1 MALMLTDEKIL
12 MPSAGRVVTASGT
25 AILFFKSSLKTQ
37 NKEDR
42 GNNVF

>member
-1 MALMLTDEKIL
+1 MVLMLTDEKIL

-25 AILFFKSSLKTQ
+25 AFCFLKAPLKRKT
-37 NKEDR
+37 KEDS